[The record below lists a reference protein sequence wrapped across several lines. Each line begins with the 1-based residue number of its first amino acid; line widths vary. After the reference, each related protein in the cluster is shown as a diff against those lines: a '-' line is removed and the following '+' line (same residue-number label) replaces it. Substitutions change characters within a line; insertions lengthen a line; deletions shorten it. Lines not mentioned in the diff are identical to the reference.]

1 MSERSLEQSQRR
13 FMRLL
18 EPAPQEAPEVSAHAP
33 LTGSKPSRNDA
44 AEGAERADSTDY
56 GEGTIEM
63 LAAKILIDW
72 LRNRQQLLVPFKLD
86 LQQLEAEQVDT
97 LMQAMIAAAQAEGS
111 PTEGVPP
118 RLEAALQSLN
128 PSAAHQAAFQRA
140 CTHPLPMRQVLA
152 QVPDVQSG
160 ALVYAAS
167 VLATDRRKLVN
178 RQYLR
183 YLAARLHLPRDL
195 ARSLEQRYAPAL

>member
-18 EPAPQEAPEVSAHAP
+18 EPAPEAPEVAAHTS
-33 LTGSKPSRNDA
+33 LTGSKPSRNGA
-44 AEGAERADSTDY
+44 AEGSERADSTYY
-56 GEGTIEM
+56 GEGTIEV

-86 LQQLEAEQVDT
+86 LQQLAAQQVDT
-97 LMQAMIAAAQAEGS
+97 LMQAMVAAAQAEGAA
-111 PTEGVPP
+111 TEGLPP
-118 RLEAALQSLN
+118 RLKAALQSLN

-140 CTHPLPMRQVLA
+140 YTQPLPMHQVLA

-195 ARSLEQRYAPAL
+195 ARSLEQRYAAAS